1 MADVL
6 SIIRDYTIKNKEIVE
21 KDDEV
26 IFGDFAYPKS
36 TKTNYIIWGTNRP
49 DSSKDYYTLECILYL
64 LRNVRHN
71 HAQYVRTAA
80 AAGVPVVRLPD
91 RRDLLN
97 YLTGKSATSDKI
109 DRSAPLDM
117 SAQRPVAAA
126 AAAGASSMEPSVP
139 SAAAA
144 VSTDASAALSTVDLD
159 AVRSADA
166 ADVSSSAVS
175 ADHSDSHSL
184 AKRARIDL
192 DSSGANDATNSSSG
206 IVAQSS
212 TAAATD
218 ASGLQAGSAAPA
230 QTAVSEADQLAAV
243 QRSMKERERLAA
255 KLVDE
260 TGAARPAVLPE
271 RFEGSTLSQVMTIE
285 KIHALRAKRRVK
297 IRDSIK
303 PDESGGALAG
313 ADSGAIGGSFFS
325 EDLSL
330 LRDLVSRERLHRD
343 RNSCLQAATRNFADS
358 VLNGVLRAVRAREEG
373 ANAIANSSAVTASG
387 GHHHQHSRQ
396 SVGSNPAHQQRP
408 TQHLAYS
415 RYDQEKFANRD
426 EAADFFKIDTV
437 GGWGI
442 DMLGRGPA
450 GPGGDASAARG
461 GPGGVARP
469 SDPRRMQQ
477 QRQSFGSGTPRTPVP
492 ASPLVGNLSTNSTPS
507 SQQKRTSRTPIII
520 IPATASLIS
529 MLNAKDI
536 LLEKR
541 FVSIEDKRAAGARR
555 ENEALIQ
562 RMRPDG
568 TTTVPFRVVDQP
580 QKLTADEWSRVV
592 AVFVQ
597 GPAWQF
603 KNWPIGGGN
612 PVDIFARVKAFHLK
626 FADMPTDANVLQ
638 WNVTVLQ
645 LDRHKRH
652 LDRAVLQQFWDELDL
667 FMRKHKTHLRF

>member
-1 MADVL
+1 
-6 SIIRDYTIKNKEIVE
+6 
-21 KDDEV
+21 
-26 IFGDFAYPKS
+26 
-36 TKTNYIIWGTNRP
+36 TNRP

-638 WNVTVLQ
+638 WNVI
-645 LDRHKRH
+645 
-652 LDRAVLQQFWDELDL
+652 
-667 FMRKHKTHLRF
+667 